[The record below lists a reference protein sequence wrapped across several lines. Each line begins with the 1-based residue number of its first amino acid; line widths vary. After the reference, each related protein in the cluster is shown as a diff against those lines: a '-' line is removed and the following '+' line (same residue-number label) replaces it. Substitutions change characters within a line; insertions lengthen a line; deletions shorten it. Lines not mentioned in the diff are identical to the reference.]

1 MWIYFSL
8 FLSIHECV
16 VHIFFLSISFS
27 FSHRF
32 AKLVSEHNLTPD
44 QIYNADETGLLYRCL
59 PTSTLASEAEGA
71 VKGFKQS
78 KDRLTVLVCANM
90 AGTHKVKLCV
100 IGKYRKPRCFKNLT
114 YLPVDYRAQ
123 SNAWMDAETF
133 TNWFRHVFVPSVKE
147 NLKKKGLPEDSKVVL
162 LLDNC
167 KAHPPAEELSVGN
180 IFVVYLPPNVTSLIQ
195 PMDQGVIQNFK
206 VNYRR
211 SFMRKLINYDE
222 GSIPDFQRAFN
233 VKDAIFMASLAWQ
246 DVKQQTLMRCWR
258 KLYPLVM
265 FEDEEG
271 DDDFEGFGAVRHKTV
286 VSELR
291 EMGGAAKLS
300 VSDEALREWVDVDT
314 KESVTL
320 SVTDDEIVQSVL
332 EEQHSKL
339 TEADSEEED
348 DPEPKVSWQDA
359 AKGLSMFVKFAEQST
374 YMNTHDVMSLHCLQN
389 EFLLQRAKNCKQRDI
404 RDYMKI
410 RR

>member
-1 MWIYFSL
+1 
-8 FLSIHECV
+8 
-16 VHIFFLSISFS
+16 
-27 FSHRF
+27 
-32 AKLVSEHNLTPD
+32 
-44 QIYNADETGLLYRCL
+44 
-59 PTSTLASEAEGA
+59 
-71 VKGFKQS
+71 
-78 KDRLTVLVCANM
+78 M
-90 AGTHKVKLCV
+90 AGTHRIKLCV
-100 IGKYRKPRCFKNLT
+100 VGKYRKPRCFKNLT

-123 SNAWMDAETF
+123 SNAWMDCETF

-147 NLKKKGLPEDSKVVL
+147 NLKKKGLSEDSKVVL

-211 SFMRKLINYDE
+211 SFMRKLIHYD
-222 GSIPDFQRAFN
+222 GSIPQFQREFN

-246 DVKQQTLMRCWR
+246 DVKQQTLKRSWR

-265 FEDEEG
+265 FEEEEG
-271 DDDFEGFGAVRHKTV
+271 DEDFEGFGAVRHKTV

-300 VSDEALREWVDVDT
+300 VSDDALREWIDVDV

-320 SVTDDEIVQSVL
+320 SLTDDEIIQSVID
-332 EEQHSKL
+332 EQHSKS

-348 DPEPKVSWQDA
+348 DPEPKVSWQEA
-359 AKGLSMFVKFAEQST
+359 AKALAVFIKFAEQST
-374 YMNTHDVMSLHCLQN
+374 YMSSHEVIALHCTQN
-389 EFLLQRAKNCKQRDI
+389 EFLLQRGKHCKQKDI
-404 RDYMKI
+404 RDFMKP
-410 RR
+410 RPLKSNAASQPPTVPATHNSDGDVSDDEK